1 MLYRLATMASA
12 GVLIG
17 MLGLP
22 PSAPTQADT
31 SKPVAAA
38 NGLVRVKSAHGFD
51 ETIAR
56 IKADVEAKGIT
67 FFQQIDQSRLAAEA
81 GIQIRPS
88 TLLVFGNPALG
99 TQFMARNPEAGID
112 WPVRVL
118 VYQDVGGTVWAAYT
132 DFGWIARR
140 HAIADDAPFK
150 KAAEVIASVTGSV
163 AK

>member
-112 WPVRVL
+112 WPVRQPIL
-118 VYQDVGGTVWAAYT
+118 SKKDAEAQSLDEWL
-132 DFGWIARR
+132 AR
-140 HAIADDAPFK
+140 PE
-150 KAAEVIASVTGSV
+150 AEAFRYSG
-163 AK
+163 

>member
-1 MLYRLATMASA
+1 MQQLQPAATTGPTNGGARTFASPLARRIAKEA
-12 GVLIG
+12 GV
-17 MLGLP
+17 
-22 PSAPTQADT
+22 D
-31 SKPVAAA
+31 VAAVT
-38 NGLVRVKSAHGFD
+38 GSGPHGRV
-51 ETIAR
+51 